1 MTSLSHTHWVIC
13 VWSVSS
19 LSCCQGD
26 MLPWPHDSIP
36 RVFFLGGGLSTG
48 GKFVCA
54 CACVC
59 VSGCMP
65 GQVLGRQTCWKW
77 VKDTHKHRHAHI
89 HTLGGDYVV
98 PSARLEHSVVWL
110 IRPGTLMDEHT
121 QPANKHTH
129 SATCDAID
137 AQTHR
142 HAAEWVANDCLHTPN
157 HHHTHTLRCLSKLCV
172 NSPFSIPQSFQ
183 SISSLHQPT

>member
-1 MTSLSHTHWVIC
+1 
-13 VWSVSS
+13 
-19 LSCCQGD
+19 

-36 RVFFLGGGLSTG
+36 RVFFFFVYR

-59 VSGCMP
+59 FSGCMP

-142 HAAEWVANDCLHTPN
+142 HAAE
-157 HHHTHTLRCLSKLCV
+157 
-172 NSPFSIPQSFQ
+172 
-183 SISSLHQPT
+183 

>member
-1 MTSLSHTHWVIC
+1 
-13 VWSVSS
+13 
-19 LSCCQGD
+19 
-26 MLPWPHDSIP
+26 
-36 RVFFLGGGLSTG
+36 
-48 GKFVCA
+48 
-54 CACVC
+54 
-59 VSGCMP
+59 MP

-77 VKDTHKHRHAHI
+77 VKDRHKHRHAHI

-142 HAAEWVANDCLHTPN
+142 HAAE
-157 HHHTHTLRCLSKLCV
+157 
-172 NSPFSIPQSFQ
+172 
-183 SISSLHQPT
+183 

>member
-1 MTSLSHTHWVIC
+1 MTSPVAHTLSHLC
-13 VWSVSS
+13 VVSS

-36 RVFFLGGGLSTG
+36 RVFVFFFCLQ

-59 VSGCMP
+59 FSGCMP

-142 HAAEWVANDCLHTPN
+142 HAAE
-157 HHHTHTLRCLSKLCV
+157 
-172 NSPFSIPQSFQ
+172 
-183 SISSLHQPT
+183 